1 PLSPVKRSVL
11 PRRSK
16 RDITAGTLCAP
27 QSRCKRHMA
36 LPGCKDSEHH
46 GANLGSRLTIWDRLF
61 GTYVDPEGV
70 GEISFGIEGA
80 PSPTR
85 RSPLKLPKA
94 DGARASPHGAFS

>member
-1 PLSPVKRSVL
+1 
-11 PRRSK
+11 
-16 RDITAGTLCAP
+16 
-27 QSRCKRHMA
+27 MA
-36 LPGCKDSEHH
+36 LPDCKDSEHH

-85 RSPLKLPKA
+85 LAL
-94 DGARASPHGAFS
+94 GI